1 MKQITI
7 NVDDDQYR
15 MIQSAAKR
23 RNKTIR
29 ALILR
34 IFYDLD
40 YQDHKEHRKNKR
52 GDVQH

>member
-7 NVDDDQYR
+7 NVDDEQYR
-15 MIQSAAKR
+15 MIQSVAKR

-40 YQDHKEHRKNKR
+40 YQDHKERRKSKK

>member
-1 MKQITI
+1 MKQINI
-7 NVDDDQYR
+7 NVDEEQYR
-15 MIQSAAKR
+15 MIQNVAKR

-29 ALILR
+29 ALVLR

-40 YQDHKEHRKNKR
+40 YQDHKDQRKIKR